1 MRPLQTDRVALAF
14 FSRLLVLEA
23 RIVLRDALCFAQNA
37 VRVGISLAAPREH
50 IALTLGGQG
59 QFAQA
64 SFRGLASFV
73 MGKDAPDCPLAQ
85 WSALVH
91 LIGAWYCGRNH
102 QAPSHKGERGGVA
115 DLHAV
120 FVAAWSN
127 SSNDA

>member
-14 FSRLLVLEA
+14 FPGYLS
-23 RIVLRDALCFAQNA
+23 LR
-37 VRVGISLAAPREH
+37 
-50 IALTLGGQG
+50 
-59 QFAQA
+59 
-64 SFRGLASFV
+64 RG
-73 MGKDAPDCPLAQ
+73 AQ